1 MTPEIEAR
9 LKDLESRHK
18 RHQRMLEDHREAKYQ
33 RRERHR
39 QGWHKRRP
47 LPITLI

>member
-1 MTPEIEAR
+1 MIPEIENQLR
-9 LKDLESRHK
+9 NLEDRHK
-18 RHQRMLEDHREAKYQ
+18 RHQRLMDWQKEWKSI

-47 LPITLI
+47 CPITLI